1 MKISTTLIPL
11 AYKIS
16 RDVYDGKLKKSE
28 GAKLLSKNEQMN
40 INSAQDYITNFRCL
54 MNGEVFYRTL
64 NTASMDYFFSNILKD
79 YGKAYLRKPLF
90 ALIQHIQ
97 YYERQ
102 QQVNMRSMWNNYDQY
117 ALQAGHL
124 LLVNNIEQL
133 VVNLQTVESYLVRD
147 NERQKAYDL
156 IQKGICFVA
165 YNLAGELKFAPS
177 RFIGYINNNLEM
189 HANNDIDGRETNIA
203 ISMILGND
211 PVADII
217 LDKKY
222 QEYCASLNINSRS
235 TGSFGIERKFWMLN
249 FEEDMSK
256 VELTRDFPEGF
267 MIERLHKVRER
278 DPGLIELAKE
288 NFKAQHGKLICQ
300 ICSFDFE
307 EHYGDCGKDFI
318 ECHHTI
324 PVSDMAPGHKSKVEE
339 IALLCSNCHRM
350 VHRKRPWLTME
361 KLSGLVKKKP

>member
-1 MKISTTLIPL
+1 MKIPTTLIPL

-40 INSAQDYITNFRCL
+40 INSAQDYISNFRCL

-64 NTASMDYFFSNILKD
+64 NTASMEYFFSNMVKD
-79 YGKAYLRKPLF
+79 YGEAYLRKPLF
-90 ALIQHIQ
+90 ALMQHIQ
-97 YYERQ
+97 YYEGQ
-102 QQVNMRSMWNNYDQY
+102 QQVNMLAMRDIYDRY
-117 ALQAGHL
+117 AQHVNHL
-124 LLVNNIEQL
+124 LLINNLEQL
-133 VVNLQTVESYLVRD
+133 IVNIQTVESYLARD
-147 NERQKAYDL
+147 NERQKTLDL
-156 IQKGICFVA
+156 IKKGICFVA
-165 YNLAGELKFAPS
+165 YNFGGELKFAPS
-177 RFIGYINNNLEM
+177 RFIGYINNNLEL
-189 HANNDIDGRETNIA
+189 HANDQIDGRETNPA
-203 ISMILGND
+203 ISRLLGND
-211 PVADII
+211 PVADAL

-235 TGSFGIERKFWMLN
+235 TGSFGIERKFWILN
-249 FEEDMSK
+249 FEEGDSQI
-256 VELTRDFPEGF
+256 ELTRDFPEGV

-278 DPGLIELAKE
+278 DPRLIEQAKS

-318 ECHHTI
+318 EGHHTK
-324 PVSDMAPGHKSKVEE
+324 PVSEMVPGYKSKPEE

-350 VHRKRPWLTME
+350 VHRRRPWLTME
-361 KLSGLVKKKP
+361 KLAEVLMKKR